1 MNMYEEEDDVFKV
14 DDYNFHLKMIL
25 KNKAPA
31 QRNYILEENRDIL
44 VTEMLRI
51 LDIAED
57 SLEYIDPN
65 DLKSLIKSHIRN
77 SNIDMVLEK

>member
-1 MNMYEEEDDVFKV
+1 MNMYEEEDVFKV
-14 DDYNFHLKMIL
+14 DYYNSYIKMIL
-25 KNKAPA
+25 NNTAPA
-31 QRNYILEENRDIL
+31 QKNYILEENRDIL

-51 LDIAED
+51 LGIDED

-77 SNIDMVLEK
+77 SNIDIVLKK

>member
-1 MNMYEEEDDVFKV
+1 
-14 DDYNFHLKMIL
+14 MIL

-65 DLKSLIKSHIRN
+65 DLK
-77 SNIDMVLEK
+77 